1 MKCLIT
7 GSSGYVGS
15 RIADYFRKN
24 GWEVVELRRLR
35 VGEQA
40 SSHLVPYALGD
51 TPDESSFHGV
61 QALIHCA
68 WDMTLID
75 WREIQ
80 ETNIE
85 GTEKLFRAA
94 QAAGVK
100 HLLFISSISAFEGCR
115 SLYGLAKLE
124 TERRLLSRGV
134 SVIRPGIV
142 YGDQAGGMLGSLR
155 KVVQKASVIPLI
167 AGSKKMFLCHEDD
180 LARLIEELSTG
191 KLPKPPA
198 PITAAAPNPCK
209 FRHILA
215 VLAHKAK
222 RQPLF
227 IPVPW
232 QCAWL
237 GLKTAE
243 LLGLRFGFK
252 SDSILSLVNPNPSP
266 DFELHKNLGFRFQTF
281 QE

>member
-15 RIADYFRKN
+15 RIADYCRKH

-35 VGEQA
+35 VGEHA

-51 TPDESSFHGV
+51 TPDDSSFHGG

-75 WREIQ
+75 WREMQ
-80 ETNIE
+80 ATNIE

-94 QAAGVK
+94 QAAGIQ

-115 SLYGLAKLE
+115 SLYGVAKLE
-124 TERRLLSRGV
+124 TERRLLSCGV
-134 SVIRPGIV
+134 SIIRPGII
-142 YGDQAGGMLGSLR
+142 YGDHAGGMLGALR
-155 KVVQKASVIPLI
+155 QFVQKASVIPLI
-167 AGSKKMFLCHEDD
+167 AGSKKLFLCHEDD

-191 KLPKPPA
+191 KLPKPNA
-198 PITAAAPNPCK
+198 PITAAAPNPCT

-215 VLAHKAK
+215 VLARKAK

-227 IPVPW
+227 VPVPW

-237 GLKTAE
+237 GLKTTE
-243 LLGLRFGFK
+243 LLGLRLGFK
-252 SDSILSLVNPNPSP
+252 SDSILSLVNPNPRP
-266 DFELHKNLGFRFQTF
+266 DFELHKTFGFRFQPF